1 MLTFKDLKSAY
12 ISTIQFG
19 MLHGANYDNAK
30 RGNELLNHF
39 CKGMVD
45 NSNYNNNDKSTMK
58 QDLNLTKETLF
69 IEIDNYYKSNV
80 S

>member
-12 ISTIQFG
+12 ISTVQFG

-30 RGNELLNHF
+30 HGNELLNHF

-58 QDLNLTKETLF
+58 QDLDLTKETLS
-69 IEIDNYYKSNV
+69 IEIDNYYKSNG